1 MSLLLLKV
9 PQDVIILAL
18 NSYYKVKKLISSL
31 FLCFIC
37 LKFYAQQANNWSR
50 SELGFSVGT
59 IYYIGDLNQFRPFY
73 ETNLAGGLMYR
84 FNYTY
89 GSLDADDKD
98 SKIIIN
104 KNRDLNFHT
113 NIHELVGGIEFHYLP
128 FQLGTKR
135 YPGTAYILAQFGA
148 FYMNPKT
155 NYNGQEITLK
165 PLGTE
170 GQIGRDRYSNIQ
182 ICIPLGLGAKFSLGK
197 SASFSFDV
205 AIRKTFTD
213 YIDDVGADYYPNTN
227 LIPSLNGT
235 LAGSIS
241 NQSLDGARYGI
252 RGNSRTSDWYV
263 YAGAMLTF
271 RLGKGNVCWD
281 WKK

>member
-1 MSLLLLKV
+1 M
-9 PQDVIILAL
+9 
-18 NSYYKVKKLISSL
+18 KKLLFSL
-31 FLCFIC
+31 FIC
-37 LKFYAQQANNWSR
+37 CSCLIVSAQQSNKWSR

-59 IYYIGDLNQFRPFY
+59 MYYIGDLNQFRPFY
-73 ETNLAGGLMYR
+73 ESNLAGGLMYR
-84 FNYTY
+84 FNYHSRLSLRFNYTF

-113 NIHELVGGIEFHYLP
+113 NLHELVGGIEFHYLP
-128 FQLGTKR
+128 FQLGNKR
-135 YPGTAYILAQFGA
+135 YPATAYILAQLGA

-155 NYNGQEITLK
+155 NYNSQEIALQ

-170 GQIGRDRYSNIQ
+170 GQTAGNRYNKVQ
-182 ICIPLGLGAKFSLGK
+182 LCIPLGLGAKFALGK
-197 SASFSFDV
+197 YVAFSFDV
-205 AIRKTFTD
+205 TIRKTFTD
-213 YIDDVGADYYPNTN
+213 YIDDVGADYYANTN

-241 NQSLDGARYGI
+241 NQSLDGTRYGI
-252 RGNSRTSDWYV
+252 RGNSKTNDWYV
-263 YAGAMLTF
+263 YAGGMLTF

-281 WKK
+281 WKKK

>member
-1 MSLLLLKV
+1 
-9 PQDVIILAL
+9 
-18 NSYYKVKKLISSL
+18 VKKLLFSL
-31 FLCFIC
+31 FFCFSC
-37 LKFYAQQANNWSR
+37 LEFYAQQSNNWTR
-50 SELGFSVGT
+50 SELGVSLGT
-59 IYYIGDLNQFRPFY
+59 MYYIGDLNQFRPFY

-84 FNYTY
+84 FNYHSRLTLRINYTY

-98 SKIIIN
+98 SKITIN
-104 KNRDLNFHT
+104 KNRNLNFHT
-113 NIHELVGGIEFHYLP
+113 DIHELVGGIEFHYLP
-128 FQLGTKR
+128 FQLGHKR

-197 SASFSFDV
+197 SAAFSFDV
-205 AIRKTFTD
+205 AIRKTYTD
-213 YIDDVGADYYPNTN
+213 YIDDVGASYSPNTN

-235 LAGSIS
+235 LAGSLS
-241 NQSLDGARYGI
+241 NQSLDGTRYGI

-271 RLGKGNVCWD
+271 RLGKENVCWD

>member
-1 MSLLLLKV
+1 M
-9 PQDVIILAL
+9 
-18 NSYYKVKKLISSL
+18 KKLLFSL
-31 FLCFIC
+31 FICFSC
-37 LKFYAQQANNWSR
+37 LKFYAQQSNNWTR
-50 SELGFSVGT
+50 SELGVSLGT
-59 IYYIGDLNQFRPFY
+59 MYYIGDLNQFRPFY

-84 FNYTY
+84 FNYHSRLTLRFNYTY

-98 SKIIIN
+98 SKITIN

-113 NIHELVGGIEFHYLP
+113 DIHELVGGIEFHYLP
-128 FQLGTKR
+128 FQLGHKR
-135 YPGTAYILAQFGA
+135 YPGTAYILAQCGA
-148 FYMNPKT
+148 FYMNPKI
-155 NYNGQEITLK
+155 NYNNQEIALQ

-170 GQIGRDRYSNIQ
+170 GQMRGQRYDKVQ
-182 ICIPLGLGAKFSLGK
+182 FCIPIGLGAKFSLGK

-213 YIDDVGADYYPNTN
+213 YIDDVGATYYPNTN

-241 NQSLDGARYGI
+241 NQSIDGTRYGI

-271 RLGKGNVCWD
+271 RLGKENVCWD